1 MQLDILLFRH
11 LRSQLLQAAGH
22 SVGHV
27 GEAHTERVQI
37 GACQRIF
44 AAEVDEIAD
53 DHQRALAEVQIHTA
67 RRVGKNDGLHAQQL
81 HHADGHGHLP
91 LFVALVGMK
100 ASLHHAD
107 LFAVQRAAVPAAR
120 VPRRGGY
127 REAGNILVG
136 DALGVFQAFHI
147 VAQTAAQHH
156 ADLRPAA
163 GGFDRVGGSLQSLH
177 IFFRG
182 HFHFSFHFGEGDGE
196 TLPLR
201 QGRYS

>member
-1 MQLDILLFRH
+1 MQTFLPC
-11 LRSQLLQAAGH
+11 
-22 SVGHV
+22 SVP
-27 GEAHTERVQI
+27 Q
-37 GACQRIF
+37 CQRP
-44 AAEVDEIAD
+44 ACPGAVD
-53 DHQRALAEVQIHTA
+53 T
-67 RRVGKNDGLHAQQL
+67 GK
-81 HHADGHGHLP
+81 
-91 LFVALVGMK
+91 
-100 ASLHHAD
+100 
-107 LFAVQRAAVPAAR
+107 
-120 VPRRGGY
+120 
-127 REAGNILVG
+127 AGNILVG